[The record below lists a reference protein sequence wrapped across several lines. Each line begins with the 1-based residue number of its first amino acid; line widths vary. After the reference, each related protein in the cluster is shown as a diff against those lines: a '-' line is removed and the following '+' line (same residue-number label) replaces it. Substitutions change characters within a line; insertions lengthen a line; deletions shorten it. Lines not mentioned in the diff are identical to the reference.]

1 MHKIYEMEEDTICL
15 VTHGT
20 IISMIGIY
28 ISECP
33 VSKFWTFASYP
44 CGI

>member
-1 MHKIYEMEEDTICL
+1 MKEDTICL

-20 IISMIGIY
+20 IISMIGIF
-28 ISECP
+28 ITDCSP
-33 VSKFWTFASYP
+33 SKFWTFANYP